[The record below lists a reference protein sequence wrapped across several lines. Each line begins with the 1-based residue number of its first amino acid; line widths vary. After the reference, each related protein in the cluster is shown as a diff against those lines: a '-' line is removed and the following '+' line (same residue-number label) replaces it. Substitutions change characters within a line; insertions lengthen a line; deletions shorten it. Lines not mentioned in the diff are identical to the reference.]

1 MYWTSSIF
9 ALSLLWTTQSRS
21 IPPNAPRQQ
30 NDRFWDLKL
39 LISAKKQD
47 CPPNIPIS
55 FIRLKISRYT
65 KESGKLFITKTIA
78 ESENKEMD
86 DF

>member
-1 MYWTSSIF
+1 MPHANKMIGFEIWNYWF
-9 ALSLLWTTQSRS
+9 LQKNKDR
-21 IPPNAPRQQ
+21 PPYIA
-30 NDRFWDLKL
+30 
-39 LISAKKQD
+39 
-47 CPPNIPIS
+47 IS

-65 KESGKLFITKTIA
+65 KESGMLLITKTIA